1 MDFGILSTSKQ
12 NEPRELEK
20 VNLAWEKV
28 ISREKIVASSV
39 RMPPQTPLLEGGA
52 LYTKWEEENK
62 GKIEEGK
69 TVGAKTNKRWE

>member
-39 RMPPQTPLLEGGA
+39 RMPPQTPLSLWKLE
-52 LYTKWEEENK
+52 N
-62 GKIEEGK
+62 
-69 TVGAKTNKRWE
+69 